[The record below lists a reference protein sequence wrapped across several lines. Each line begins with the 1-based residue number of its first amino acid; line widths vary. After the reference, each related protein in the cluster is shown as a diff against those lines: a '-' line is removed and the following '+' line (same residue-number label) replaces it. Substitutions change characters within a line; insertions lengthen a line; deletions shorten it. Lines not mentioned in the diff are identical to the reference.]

1 MPEKRRFM
9 LCVCVCIQTKL
20 LGRVYIHFSVFIAK
34 IESKNDEK

>member
-9 LCVCVCIQTKL
+9 LCVCVFKQNFCVEYTFI
-20 LGRVYIHFSVFIAK
+20 SVFIAK